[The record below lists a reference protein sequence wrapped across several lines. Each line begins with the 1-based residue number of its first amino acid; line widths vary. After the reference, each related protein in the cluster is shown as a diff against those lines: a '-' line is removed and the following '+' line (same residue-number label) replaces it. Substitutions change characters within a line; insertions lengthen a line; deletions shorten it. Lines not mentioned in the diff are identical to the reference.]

1 MIRYSVKGKK
11 GRKVAAFL
19 GVTALSVALLA
30 MPVMAKGTGTVTG
43 TGVNVRKSAG
53 TAAEKVTTVT
63 TGDQLRVTGSK
74 KDSTGKKW
82 YKVTFTQNGTN
93 YTGYI
98 ISNYVNYKK
107 AAAAQTD
114 GSTTV
119 LDVSGIAK
127 DIKQNTTN
135 QTNTG
140 NTQNNNAG
148 TTNQTTAAKK
158 TGAIQGDYVR
168 IRKKPVA
175 GTVVCQLMK
184 NTDVTVKSSKKGS
197 DGYIW
202 YKISFK
208 YGGKKK
214 TGYVRSDLLKVNE
227 TKQEKAADHAQS
239 GAEPA
244 NTNGTDQAAAQTIT
258 HSTSGVDI

>member
-11 GRKVAAFL
+11 GRKVVAFL
-19 GVTALSVALLA
+19 GVTAFSVALLA

-82 YKVTFTQNGTN
+82 YKVTFTQNGMN

-107 AAAAQTD
+107 DAATPDQATANQAAAAQTD

-214 TGYVRSDLLKVNE
+214 TG
-227 TKQEKAADHAQS
+227 
-239 GAEPA
+239 
-244 NTNGTDQAAAQTIT
+244 
-258 HSTSGVDI
+258 

>member
-98 ISNYVNYKK
+98 ISNYVNY
-107 AAAAQTD
+107 
-114 GSTTV
+114 
-119 LDVSGIAK
+119 
-127 DIKQNTTN
+127 
-135 QTNTG
+135 
-140 NTQNNNAG
+140 
-148 TTNQTTAAKK
+148 
-158 TGAIQGDYVR
+158 
-168 IRKKPVA
+168 
-175 GTVVCQLMK
+175 
-184 NTDVTVKSSKKGS
+184 
-197 DGYIW
+197 
-202 YKISFK
+202 
-208 YGGKKK
+208 
-214 TGYVRSDLLKVNE
+214 
-227 TKQEKAADHAQS
+227 
-239 GAEPA
+239 
-244 NTNGTDQAAAQTIT
+244 
-258 HSTSGVDI
+258 